1 MQGRAA
7 SEIAVANQI
16 EQRNR
21 EASDKAFEKG
31 DKKHFKWR
39 EKLEES

>member
-21 EASDKAFEKG
+21 EASDAFEMVE
-31 DKKHFKWR
+31 KHFKWR

>member
-16 EQRNR
+16 EQRNLA
-21 EASDKAFEKG
+21 ASDKAFEMV
-31 DKKHFKWR
+31 KKHFKWR